1 MSRCSDLA
9 LSLANQKGLRLS
21 EKEAKSFVKEFDGQI
36 KRRRIMGPDE
46 INSAFE
52 VASRKTIEM
61 RLAARQAKREALLR
75 TIKRKEINE
84 RLDEY
89 TGKNVANAYRT
100 QLLGEARMEKGSR
113 DSVSMSISGLE
124 RNFTGA
130 LLRGLSDEG
139 EHLVDILRKGTLDEE
154 VIRYAYDRKAKVS
167 KEAEI
172 IHNVIFKHANA
183 QRERKN
189 RAGAFIGEREDF
201 VTTQQH
207 DPQLIRKAGY
217 EKWRSDILQFL
228 DQEESF
234 KFFANETEQEEYL
247 ENLYKYL

>member
-21 EKEAKSFVKEFDGQI
+21 EKEAKAFVKEFDAQI

-52 VASRKTIEM
+52 VSSRKTIEM

-84 RLDEY
+84 RIDEY

-130 LLRGLSDEG
+130 LLRGLSDE
-139 EHLVDILRKGTLDEE
+139 
-154 VIRYAYDRKAKVS
+154 
-167 KEAEI
+167 
-172 IHNVIFKHANA
+172 
-183 QRERKN
+183 
-189 RAGAFIGEREDF
+189 
-201 VTTQQH
+201 
-207 DPQLIRKAGY
+207 
-217 EKWRSDILQFL
+217 
-228 DQEESF
+228 
-234 KFFANETEQEEYL
+234 
-247 ENLYKYL
+247 